1 MGAGVDDG
9 IAAALVGNMPQL
21 RYLALQECE
30 VKSGS
35 VVVLPDCQLKV

>member
-1 MGAGVDDG
+1 MA
-9 IAAALVGNMPQL
+9 NMPQL
-21 RYLALQECE
+21 RYLALSECE